1 MTNYL
6 VRSAIMKSVALAE
19 AKAHL
24 SALIDAVEAGESIS
38 ITRHGKPVA
47 QLIAAEK
54 PPKPLDIAKL
64 RAHLAT
70 MPMQEEDG
78 GEFMRRIR
86 DEARY

>member
-1 MTNYL
+1 
-6 VRSAIMKSVALAE
+6 MKSVALAE

-47 QLIAAEK
+47 QLIAVER
-54 PPKPLDIAKL
+54 PRKPLDIAKL